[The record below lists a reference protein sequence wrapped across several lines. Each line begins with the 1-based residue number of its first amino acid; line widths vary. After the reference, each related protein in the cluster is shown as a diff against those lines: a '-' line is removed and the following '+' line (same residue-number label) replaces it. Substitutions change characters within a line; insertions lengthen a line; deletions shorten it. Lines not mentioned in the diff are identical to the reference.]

1 MNIEIYQIDTDLDDD
16 GVCFRGYDELEDLQR
31 TKEIDSSIYVKVFS
45 GEVDCN
51 SLADVYEMF
60 NINHPSDYKGR
71 SMSTSDVVAVVEE
84 NKKKFYYCDTVGFR
98 GISFAFEDAREA
110 YITVVMCQP
119 DKLAEVVE
127 IGTEPRDLQEA
138 VGGGFFQTYY
148 FSQDEEVCI
157 VCNDEGKINGMPLN
171 RSVKTDG
178 KVVEILA
185 GPFFICDCST
195 TNFGSLSK
203 EQQDKYMKMFK
214 YPEMFFKVWNE
225 IQAIPYNPDKMREK
239 GGER

>member
-1 MNIEIYQIDTDLDDD
+1 MNIEIYQIDTDMDYD
-16 GVCFRGYDELEDLQR
+16 GVCFRHYDELEDLQG
-31 TKEIDSSIYVKVFS
+31 TTDIDSSIYVKVFS
-45 GEVDCN
+45 GEVNCKDLN
-51 SLADVYEMF
+51 EVYMKF
-60 NINHPSDYKGR
+60 NLYQPSGYKGR
-71 SMSTSDVVAVVEE
+71 SMSISDVIAIKEE
-84 NKKKFYYCDTVGFR
+84 NETKYYYCDSNEF
-98 GISFAFEDAREA
+98 IDIKFEPEETREKT
-110 YITVVMCQP
+110 ITVVMCQP
-119 DKLAEVVE
+119 GKLAEVVE
-127 IGTEPRDLQEA
+127 IGTELKDLQEA

-171 RSVKTDG
+171 RSIKIDG

-214 YPEMFFKVWNE
+214 YPELFFKAWNE

>member
-1 MNIEIYQIDTDLDDD
+1 MNIEIYQIDTDVDFD
-16 GVCFRGYDELEDLQR
+16 GVCFRRYDELEDLQR
-31 TKEIDSSIYVKVFS
+31 TTDIDSSIYVKVFS
-45 GEVDCN
+45 GEVDCKDLN
-51 SLADVYEMF
+51 EAYMKF
-60 NINHPSDYKGR
+60 NLYQPSGYKGR
-71 SMSTSDVVAVVEE
+71 SMSISDVIAVKDE
-84 NKKKFYYCDTVGFR
+84 NETKYYYCDSYEFIDVK
-98 GISFAFEDAREA
+98 FEPEETRAKT
-110 YITVVMCQP
+110 ITVVMCQP
-119 DKLAEVVE
+119 DKLAEVIE
-127 IGTEPRDLQEA
+127 IGTEPRDLREA

-171 RSVKTDG
+171 RSVKIDG
-178 KVVEILA
+178 NVAEILA

-214 YPEMFFKVWNE
+214 YPELFFRVGKK

>member
-1 MNIEIYQIDTDLDDD
+1 MNIEIYQIDTDVDFD
-16 GVCFRGYDELEDLQR
+16 GVCFRHYDELEDLQG
-31 TKEIDSSIYVKVFS
+31 TTDIDSSIYVKVFS
-45 GEVDCN
+45 GEINCKDLN
-51 SLADVYEMF
+51 EVYMKF
-60 NINHPSDYKGR
+60 NLYQPSGYKGR
-71 SMSTSDVVAVVEE
+71 SMSISDVIAVKDE
-84 NKKKFYYCDTVGFR
+84 NETKYYYCDSYEF
-98 GISFAFEDAREA
+98 IDIKFEPEETRAKT
-110 YITVVMCQP
+110 ITVVMCQP

-127 IGTEPRDLQEA
+127 IGTELKDLQET

-148 FSQDEEVCI
+148 FSPDEEVCI

-171 RSVKTDG
+171 RSVKIDG

-214 YPEMFFKVWNE
+214 YPELFFKTWNE